1 MVILKARPLSF
12 AFLVFITNLNGV
24 DHRFNKGVCDWSCVV
39 ENANATSEAIRN
51 AIAEGRLLKLTIM
64 YKEWV
69 GSARCANE
77 TKLDTIIFNTTV
89 IVLLKPSI
97 DLQTKGKMAFIT
109 QSILEVIFS
118 GQFFPGSYIEM
129 KVSCMFEPTSKK
141 NSTNVNYERLTPLHS
156 PQSIL
161 HYVENLA
168 NNAKTNSTLVRM
180 TVGHQSRIFVV
191 TAGNQSS
198 HTFTK
203 DNDLLTFSDGWF
215 ATVVIIWIIF
225 ALYSPVT
232 FRLFRPSKLKVKL
245 PKYHKS
251 SLTTPTQEAEDSGG
265 YMEQRRH
272 ERQNFPSEHP
282 ERGNIPARGETD
294 DHGSHDGAT
303 ADEECARWTPVNS
316 SSEEKNDTLNPVTEL
331 SSQAKSQST
340 DEKNSSHRESD
351 RATSLVSSC
360 KVERREQDSPS
371 SQSGQSS
378 PMDEISKT
386 DYTHANFV
394 EDTNPVGAG
403 SFIGNIFFSSLNI
416 GKNLKALPFIII
428 FILPFC
434 FIRLGDLSL
443 IMLQSFP
450 KRTSV
455 SLLSPFLS
463 VSVFHSTIKYPTLLI
478 LVVLSALC
486 YFMWQRQNVRAKFS
500 YRTHQE

>member
-1 MVILKARPLSF
+1 MVILKALPLSF
-12 AFLVFITNLNGV
+12 AFLVFITNLTGV
-24 DHRFNKGVCDWSCVV
+24 DHRFKKGVCDWSCVV

-51 AIAEGRLLKLTIM
+51 AIAEGRLKLAIM

-141 NSTNVNYERLTPLHS
+141 NSTNVNYKRLTPLHS

-168 NNAKTNSTLVRM
+168 NNTKTNSTLVRM
-180 TVGHQSRIFVV
+180 TVGHQSRIFLV

-215 ATVVIIWIIF
+215 AIVVIIWIIF

-251 SLTTPTQEAEDSGG
+251 SLTAPTQEREDSGG

-272 ERQNFPSEHP
+272 EWQSFPSEHP
-282 ERGNIPARGETD
+282 ESGNILARGKTD
-294 DHGSHDGAT
+294 HRGSHDGAT
-303 ADEECARWTPVNS
+303 ADEECARWKPVNS
-316 SSEEKNDTLNPVTEL
+316 SSEEKNDTLNPVAEL

-340 DEKNSSHRESD
+340 DEKNRSHRESD
-351 RATSLVSSC
+351 RATSLVSSY
-360 KVERREQDSPS
+360 KVERREQDPLS

-386 DYTHANFV
+386 DYTYANFV
-394 EDTNPVGAG
+394 EDTNPVGVG

-416 GKNLKALPFIII
+416 GKNLKALPFIIV
-428 FILPFC
+428 FYFTILFHQVRG
-434 FIRLGDLSL
+434 FVINYVTK
-443 IMLQSFP
+443 FP
-450 KRTSV
+450 KTN
-455 SLLSPFLS
+455 
-463 VSVFHSTIKYPTLLI
+463 I
-478 LVVLSALC
+478 C
-486 YFMWQRQNVRAKFS
+486 
-500 YRTHQE
+500 